1 MRIGLYF
8 GSFNPIHVGHLLI
21 AKHILNEHLVDQV
34 WFVVS
39 PQNPLKSTKGL
50 LNEYQRHFMVQLAL
64 EGELNMK
71 VSDIEFKLPRPS
83 YTIDTMTYLVEKYPA
98 HHYFIIIGSDSYVN
112 LAKWKNSE
120 VLCRD
125 YQFIIYQRPGFE
137 INHAVLPP
145 NMQVTNA
152 PLLGISSTLIRRLIK
167 EKKSIRFMV
176 PDKVYSE
183 LEQNGYYKK

>member
-137 INHAVLPP
+137 INNAVLPP

-176 PDKVYSE
+176 PDKVYNE

>member
-125 YQFIIYQRPGFE
+125 YPFIIYQRPGFE
-137 INHAVLPP
+137 INNAVLPP

-176 PDKVYSE
+176 PDKVYNE